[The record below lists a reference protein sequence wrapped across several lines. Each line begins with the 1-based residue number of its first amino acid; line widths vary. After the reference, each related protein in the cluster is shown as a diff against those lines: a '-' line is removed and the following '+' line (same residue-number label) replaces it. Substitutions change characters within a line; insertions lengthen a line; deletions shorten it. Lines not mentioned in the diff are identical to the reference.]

1 MITKG
6 GDLVFMKSVIR
17 LVFLQGLFLISY
29 LGFKWFGVPFP
40 IFPTIFR
47 AISYKWISYKWNCV

>member
-17 LVFLQGLFLISY
+17 LVFVQGLFLILY
-29 LGFKWFGVPFP
+29 LGFKWFRVPFP

-47 AISYKWISYKWNCV
+47 AISYKGPSIKYVRT